1 MTGTDGAGRFRGI
14 YPMQYAFFGPDGG
27 LDRAAMGRQA
37 EACIAKG
44 AHGIAILGLGTEVS
58 KLTEDERRQ
67 VLAWTAETVAGRVP
81 LAVTV
86 FGRTPE
92 IQIDIV
98 RAAQAAGADWVILQ
112 PPPIEG
118 LSEADCQRFFGAVME
133 KSPLPVAIQNAPQY
147 LGIGLSS
154 ESLKALRRN
163 HANFTLLKGEATA
176 LAVSQVIEETGG
188 ELSVFNGRAGLELP
202 DVLRAG
208 CVGII
213 PASES
218 IDRQARIFDLMA
230 SGRPDGEAERLYREI
245 LPMLAF
251 VMDSMDP
258 LLCYGK
264 RIAARRLGLGP
275 VHDRAPALTP
285 TRFGLACAERY
296 AATLGEL

>member
-1 MTGTDGAGRFRGI
+1 MTGTGDGPGDGGRFCGI

-37 EACIAKG
+37 EACIARG

-67 VLAWTAETVAGRVP
+67 VLEWTAETVAGRVP

-92 IQIDIV
+92 IQIEFV
-98 RAAQAAGADWVILQ
+98 RAAQAAGASWVILQ
-112 PPPIEG
+112 PPPIQG
-118 LSEADCQRFFGAVME
+118 LSEADCRRFFGAVIAR
-133 KSPLPVAIQNAPQY
+133 SDLPVAIQNAPEY
-147 LGIGLSS
+147 LGIGLSPA
-154 ESLKALRRN
+154 SLRALRRD

-176 LAVSQVIEETGG
+176 LAVDQVIEETGG
-188 ELSVFNGRAGLELP
+188 ELAVFNGRAGLELP
-202 DVLRAG
+202 DTLRAG

-218 IDRQARIFDLMA
+218 IDRQARIFDLMT
-230 SGRPDGEAERLYREI
+230 SGRRDDEAEAERLYREI

-251 VMDSMDP
+251 FMDSMAP
-258 LLCYGK
+258 LLC
-264 RIAARRLGLGP
+264 
-275 VHDRAPALTP
+275 
-285 TRFGLACAERY
+285 
-296 AATLGEL
+296 